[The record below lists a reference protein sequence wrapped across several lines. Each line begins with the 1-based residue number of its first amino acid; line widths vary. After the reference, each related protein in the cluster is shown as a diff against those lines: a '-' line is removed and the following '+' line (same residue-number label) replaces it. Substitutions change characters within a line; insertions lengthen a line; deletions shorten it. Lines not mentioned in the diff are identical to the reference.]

1 MDPVYVDPIN
11 TVWTRLGSGLDYLK
25 SLIKDSK
32 LLSHPFDFSFTNSS
46 GYMASKRV
54 LFPFTDAGVPPSSTD
69 LANSSL
75 RQFFSTH
82 QRQIISVLS
91 KLLGISVSA
100 VTTYFLLKWLTRSL
114 DPTNTDKLAAKSR
127 AEAIMK
133 QLGVNIHFFHLIID
147 LNKNYFIY
155 IQFL

>member
-1 MDPVYVDPIN
+1 MDAVYVDPIN
-11 TVWTRLGSGLDYLK
+11 TVWTRFGSGLDYVK

-32 LLSHPFDFSFTNSS
+32 LLSYPFDFSSTNSS

-54 LFPFTDAGVPPSSTD
+54 LFPFADTGVPPSSTD

-114 DPTNTDKLAAKSR
+114 DPTNADKLAAKSR

-133 QLGVNIHFFHLIID
+133 QLGVNILIC
-147 LNKNYFIY
+147 FINL
-155 IQFL
+155 I